1 MIIRYR
7 LALIVA
13 VILCLLTG
21 LIAGRFEARAAAADD
36 GNLSLAS
43 GQAPAASYTPQQEYL
58 FEIIKSR
65 RTVRNFRPTPVPKE
79 HILKILDMARSAP
92 TSGNQ
97 QPWKFLVVQDR
108 AKLDRLRDEAA
119 AWLLEAYE
127 KRTQPDPEVLAKL
140 RKQLPETMAKVLSAP
155 VYVAVLTDSRSA
167 YPPDN
172 RYDGPL
178 AAALLMIAARSLGYG
193 TGFYTS
199 YFPEER
205 MRRFFGIPER
215 YNLVCFTP
223 IGVPVE
229 WPPAPAKKPLEDFVV
244 FEKF

>member
-1 MIIRYR
+1 MTR
-7 LALIVA
+7 
-13 VILCLLTG
+13 T
-21 LIAGRFEARAAAADD
+21 FRAALTPAFLAAA
-36 GNLSLAS
+36 LTAFAS
-43 GQAPAASYTPQQEYL
+43 APLGAPDIPAGEVRAALQAGQQAVAPFTDQQEYL
-58 FEIIKSR
+58 FDIIKSR
-65 RTVRNFRPTPVPKE
+65 RTVRDFRPDPVPKE

-97 QPWKFLVVQDR
+97 QPWKFLVIQDR
-108 AKLDRLRDEAA
+108 AKLDRLKVEAVFWFLA
-119 AWLLEAYE
+119 DYD
-127 KRTQPDPEVLAKL
+127 KRMKPSPEVLDGL
-140 RKQLPETMAKVLSAP
+140 RKQLPATMAKVLSAP

-193 TGFYTS
+193 TGFYTT
-199 YFPEER
+199 YFPEDH
-205 MRRFFGIPER
+205 MRKFFGIPDR

-229 WPPAPAKKPLEDFVV
+229 WPPAPPKKPLDDFIV